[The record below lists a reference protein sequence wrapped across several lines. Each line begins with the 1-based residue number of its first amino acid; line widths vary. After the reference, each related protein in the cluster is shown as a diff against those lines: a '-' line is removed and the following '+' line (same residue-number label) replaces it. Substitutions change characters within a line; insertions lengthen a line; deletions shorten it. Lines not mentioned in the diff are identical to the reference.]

1 MNLSDESA
9 ANATNG
15 KHPPTPFNIDGE
27 PITYDGNPAHVEG
40 ILHELSEWTARTGH
54 YVTLLEN
61 NAVLLPN
68 GKMAVDSIA
77 AVLFVSG
84 EKDDGGKYSF
94 HTPCPATSERIKK
107 FDAEA
112 ARTSSAT
119 FTAPSKM
126 PDEHAGSFIPSK
138 FQVQAED
145 LRFLNSLSQII
156 ADSDLRSDL
165 IKRSGRS
172 GRAFLA
178 EFRKEGAKATA
189 GDKTLVV
196 TNLESY
202 ALSGHVGALT
212 LTSFNSFLKNFYK
225 LQRATPPSSR
235 KPEAAIFEMIK
246 MVAIKDP
253 EYRKEFKQELAIQK
267 PANVTAL
274 TTLVREM
281 LRSDQ
286 VYDQL
291 DELRS
296 GTTTRLTDAQAAA
309 IAKAGIDSTRLGTGE
324 ARKIA
329 EALLAKSNA
338 DPRKTDGQ
346 RPPRGNRPPGS
357 GGVEVPRDSD
367 GNITKWVEGMR
378 TCRCGINGGKHLFKD
393 CPVGGKPPSE
403 QAARV
408 APQETEKPPP
418 AAAKSTIKSTIT
430 IRL

>member
-1 MNLSDESA
+1 MSLSDESA

-61 NAVLLPN
+61 NAVLLAN
-68 GKMAVDSIA
+68 GKMAVDSVA

-84 EKDDGGKYSF
+84 EKDDGGSYNF
-94 HTPCPATSERIKK
+94 HAPCPATSERIKK

-119 FTAPSKM
+119 FVAPSKM
-126 PDEHAGSFIPSK
+126 PDEHVGSFIPSK

-145 LRFLNSLSQII
+145 LRFLNSLSLII
-156 ADSDLRSDL
+156 PDSDLRSDL

-172 GRAFLA
+172 GRAFLT
-178 EFRKEGAKATA
+178 EFKKEGAKATA

-212 LTSFNSFLKNFYK
+212 LASFNSFLKNFYK

-235 KPEAAIFEMIK
+235 KSDPAIFEMIK

-267 PANVTAL
+267 PANVTAI

-296 GTTTRLTDAQAAA
+296 GTTRLTDAQAAA

-324 ARKIA
+324 AHPVLPWQGHRGIGA
-329 EALLAKSNA
+329 SVPYLAQSL
-338 DPRKTDGQ
+338 
-346 RPPRGNRPPGS
+346 S
-357 GGVEVPRDSD
+357 
-367 GNITKWVEGMR
+367 
-378 TCRCGINGGKHLFKD
+378 CGIQYTFYNIGY
-393 CPVGGKPPSE
+393 
-403 QAARV
+403 
-408 APQETEKPPP
+408 T
-418 AAAKSTIKSTIT
+418 
-430 IRL
+430 

>member
-1 MNLSDESA
+1 MSLSDESA

-61 NAVLLPN
+61 NAVLLPD

-112 ARTSSAT
+112 SRTSSAT

-172 GRAFLA
+172 GRAFLT

-212 LTSFNSFLKNFYK
+212 LTTT
-225 LQRATPPSSR
+225 RPTRPRSSR
-235 KPEAAIFEMIK
+235 RRWRAA
-246 MVAIKDP
+246 ARGP
-253 EYRKEFKQELAIQK
+253 RPSAR
-267 PANVTAL
+267 N
-274 TTLVREM
+274 
-281 LRSDQ
+281 S
-286 VYDQL
+286 
-291 DELRS
+291 
-296 GTTTRLTDAQAAA
+296 TTTSRTAP
-309 IAKAGIDSTRLGTGE
+309 GRSSST
-324 ARKIA
+324 
-329 EALLAKSNA
+329 
-338 DPRKTDGQ
+338 
-346 RPPRGNRPPGS
+346 
-357 GGVEVPRDSD
+357 
-367 GNITKWVEGMR
+367 R
-378 TCRCGINGGKHLFKD
+378 TCR
-393 CPVGGKPPSE
+393 
-403 QAARV
+403 
-408 APQETEKPPP
+408 
-418 AAAKSTIKSTIT
+418 AAAACTSSCGSS
-430 IRL
+430 R

>member
-54 YVTLLEN
+54 YMTLLEN

-112 ARTSSAT
+112 VRTSSAT

-156 ADSDLRSDL
+156 ADSDLRSCL
-165 IKRSGRS
+165 
-172 GRAFLA
+172 L
-178 EFRKEGAKATA
+178 
-189 GDKTLVV
+189 
-196 TNLESY
+196 Y
-202 ALSGHVGALT
+202 
-212 LTSFNSFLKNFYK
+212 TS
-225 LQRATPPSSR
+225 PS
-235 KPEAAIFEMIK
+235 
-246 MVAIKDP
+246 
-253 EYRKEFKQELAIQK
+253 
-267 PANVTAL
+267 
-274 TTLVREM
+274 
-281 LRSDQ
+281 
-286 VYDQL
+286 
-291 DELRS
+291 
-296 GTTTRLTDAQAAA
+296 
-309 IAKAGIDSTRLGTGE
+309 
-324 ARKIA
+324 
-329 EALLAKSNA
+329 
-338 DPRKTDGQ
+338 
-346 RPPRGNRPPGS
+346 
-357 GGVEVPRDSD
+357 PRD
-367 GNITKWVEGMR
+367 
-378 TCRCGINGGKHLFKD
+378 
-393 CPVGGKPPSE
+393 
-403 QAARV
+403 
-408 APQETEKPPP
+408 
-418 AAAKSTIKSTIT
+418 
-430 IRL
+430 

>member
-1 MNLSDESA
+1 MSLSDESA

-40 ILHELSEWTARTGH
+40 ILYELSEWTARTGH

-61 NAVLLPN
+61 NAVLLAN

-84 EKDDGGKYSF
+84 EKDDGGSYSF
-94 HTPCPATSERIKK
+94 HAPCPATSERIKK

-126 PDEHAGSFIPSK
+126 PDEHVGSFIPSK

-172 GRAFLA
+172 GRTFLT
-178 EFRKEGAKATA
+178 EFKKEGAKATA
-189 GDKTLVV
+189 GDKTLII

-212 LTSFNSFLKNFYK
+212 LSSFNSFLKNFYK
-225 LQRATPPSSR
+225 LQRATPPWGGR
-235 KPEAAIFEMIK
+235 Q
-246 MVAIKDP
+246 V
-253 EYRKEFKQELAIQK
+253 
-267 PANVTAL
+267 
-274 TTLVREM
+274 LV
-281 LRSDQ
+281 
-286 VYDQL
+286 
-291 DELRS
+291 
-296 GTTTRLTDAQAAA
+296 
-309 IAKAGIDSTRLGTGE
+309 
-324 ARKIA
+324 
-329 EALLAKSNA
+329 
-338 DPRKTDGQ
+338 
-346 RPPRGNRPPGS
+346 PRGGAR
-357 GGVEVPRDSD
+357 RD
-367 GNITKWVEGMR
+367 
-378 TCRCGINGGKHLFKD
+378 
-393 CPVGGKPPSE
+393 
-403 QAARV
+403 
-408 APQETEKPPP
+408 
-418 AAAKSTIKSTIT
+418 
-430 IRL
+430 

>member
-61 NAVLLPN
+61 NAVLLAN
-68 GKMAVDSIA
+68 GMMAVDSVA

-84 EKDDGGKYSF
+84 EKDDGGTYSF
-94 HTPCPATSERIKK
+94 HAPCPATSERIKK

-156 ADSDLRSDL
+156 TDSDLRSDL

-172 GRAFLA
+172 GRAFLT

-235 KPEAAIFEMIK
+235 KSEPAIFEMIK

-267 PANVTAL
+267 PASATAL

-296 GTTTRLTDAQAAA
+296 GM
-309 IAKAGIDSTRLGTGE
+309 
-324 ARKIA
+324 
-329 EALLAKSNA
+329 LASPA
-338 DPRKTDGQ
+338 T
-346 RPPRGNRPPGS
+346 
-357 GGVEVPRDSD
+357 
-367 GNITKWVEGMR
+367 I
-378 TCRCGINGGKHLFKD
+378 
-393 CPVGGKPPSE
+393 PSK
-403 QAARV
+403 R
-408 APQETEKPPP
+408 
-418 AAAKSTIKSTIT
+418 
-430 IRL
+430 R

>member
-61 NAVLLPN
+61 NAVLLAN
-68 GKMAVDSIA
+68 GKMAVDSVA

-84 EKDDGGKYSF
+84 EKDDGGTYSF
-94 HTPCPATSERIKK
+94 HAPCPATSERIKK

-172 GRAFLA
+172 GRAFLT

-296 GTTTRLTDAQAAA
+296 GTTARLTNAQAAA
-309 IAKAGIDSTRLGTGE
+309 IEKAGIDATRLGTSE
-324 ARKIA
+324 AQKVA
-329 EALLAKSNA
+329 EALLAKTRA
-338 DPRKTDGQ
+338 DPRKTDW
-346 RPPRGNRPPGS
+346 RPHRGNRPGG

-378 TCRCGINGGKHLFKD
+378 TCRCGINGGKHLFKE
-393 CPVGGKPPSE
+393 CPAERHWQPGNRS
-403 QAARV
+403 RV
-408 APQETEKPPP
+408 AKRP
-418 AAAKSTIKSTIT
+418 
-430 IRL
+430 

>member
-1 MNLSDESA
+1 MSLSDESA

-27 PITYDGNPAHVEG
+27 PIIYDGNPAHVEG

-84 EKDDGGKYSF
+84 EKDDGGKYNF

-172 GRAFLA
+172 GRAFLT

-235 KPEAAIFEMIK
+235 KSEPAIFEMIK

-267 PANVTAL
+267 PASATAL

-296 GTTTRLTDAQAAA
+296 GTTRLTDAQAAA

-378 TCRCGINGGKHLFKD
+378 TCRCDLRYSLYILLEYSLGIA
-393 CPVGGKPPSE
+393 S
-403 QAARV
+403 
-408 APQETEKPPP
+408 
-418 AAAKSTIKSTIT
+418 
-430 IRL
+430 IRLAPSSSSSPEGGMRV